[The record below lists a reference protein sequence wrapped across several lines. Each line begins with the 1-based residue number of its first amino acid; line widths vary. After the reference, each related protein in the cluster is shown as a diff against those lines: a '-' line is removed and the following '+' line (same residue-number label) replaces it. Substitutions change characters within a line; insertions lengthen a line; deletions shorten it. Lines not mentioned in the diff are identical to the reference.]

1 MRYGIP
7 YLGSKN
13 KLAERIVSFLPRA
26 EHLYDVF
33 CGGCAIAH
41 CAALSGKWGHIHI
54 NDISD
59 MPQLFMD
66 AIAGKYRDE
75 RRWISREDFF
85 ALKDREPYVRSCWSF
100 GNNGQDYLYS
110 REIEPYKRAV
120 WMMLTADSVRE
131 RRQAYRE
138 VVRQLAPLIKG
149 KSAKESGNNQSLESL
164 ESLERLERLQSLER
178 LEDLQRLNGM
188 QDLFAMSKMDYRDLG
203 MSEGSVIYA
212 DPPYSTSTQKRDY
225 GGGFD
230 YEAFYAWCE
239 VQTQPLFISEY
250 SMPEDRF
257 VCIAQWDVVCSKSAT
272 NKRLRRVEKLWR
284 PKGQYEQAAQD
295 KQLRLDIWG

>member
-7 YLGSKN
+7 YLGSKS
-13 KLAERIVSFLPRA
+13 KLAERIVSLLPRA

-59 MPQLFMD
+59 MPQLFVD
-66 AIAGKYRDE
+66 AVAGKYRDE

-85 ALKDREPYVRSCWSF
+85 ALKDSDPYVRSCWSF
-100 GNNGQDYLYS
+100 GNNGRDYLYS

-131 RRQAYRE
+131 RRLAYIE
-138 VVRQLAPLIKG
+138 AVRRLVPLIKG
-149 KSAKESGNNQSLESL
+149 KTAKVRGDNQ
-164 ESLERLERLQSLER
+164 SLERLERLER
-178 LEDLQRLNGM
+178 LESLTYSVG
-188 QDLFAMSKMDYRDLG
+188 DYRDV
-203 MSEGSVIYA
+203 EIPDGSVIYA
-212 DPPYSTSTQKRDY
+212 DIPYRTSTQKGDY
-225 GGGFD
+225 GMRFD
-230 YEAFYAWCE
+230 HEAFYDWCE
-239 VQTQPLFISEY
+239 AQTQPLFISEY
-250 SMPEDRF
+250 AMPEDRF
-257 VCIAQWDVVCSKSAT
+257 VCVAQWDVVCNKSAT
-272 NKRLRRVEKLWR
+272 NNSLRRVEKLWR

>member
-13 KLAERIVSFLPRA
+13 KLAERIVSLLPRA

-59 MPQLFMD
+59 MPQLFVD
-66 AIAGKYRDE
+66 AVAGKYRDE

-85 ALKDREPYVRSCWSF
+85 ALKDSDPYVRSCWSF

-120 WMMLTADSVRE
+120 WTLLTAESVRE
-131 RRQAYRE
+131 RRLAYIE
-138 VVRQLAPLIKG
+138 VVQRLVPLIKD
-149 KSAKESGNNQSLESL
+149 KKAKVRGDNQ
-164 ESLERLERLQSLER
+164 SLERLERLESLQSLTYSV
-178 LEDLQRLNGM
+178 G
-188 QDLFAMSKMDYRDLG
+188 DYRDV
-203 MSEGSVIYA
+203 EIPDGSVIYA
-212 DPPYSTSTQKRDY
+212 DIPYRTSTQKDDY
-225 GGGFD
+225 GVRFD
-230 YEAFYAWCE
+230 HEAFYDWCE
-239 VQTQPLFISEY
+239 AQTQPLFISEY

-257 VCIAQWDVVCSKSAT
+257 VCVAQWDVVCNKSAT
-272 NKRLRRVEKLWR
+272 NNSLRRVEKLWR

>member
-1 MRYGIP
+1 M
-7 YLGSKN
+7 
-13 KLAERIVSFLPRA
+13 AERIVSLLPRA

-100 GNNGQDYLYS
+100 GNNGQNYLYS

-120 WMMLTADSVRE
+120 WALLTAESVRE
-131 RRQAYRE
+131 RRLAYRE
-138 VVRQLAPLIKG
+138 VVRRLVPLIKD
-149 KSAKESGNNQSLESL
+149 KSAKESGNNQRQQSLQSLESLESLQSLERLQSL
-164 ESLERLERLQSLER
+164 ESLERLERLQSMESLER
-178 LEDLQRLNGM
+178 LQRLENFDGM
-188 QDLFAMSKMDYRDLG
+188 QGLFAMSKVDYRDLE
-203 MSEGSVIYA
+203 MAEGSVIYA
-212 DPPYSTSTQKRDY
+212 DPPYSTSTRNGKDY
-225 GGGFD
+225 DVRFD
-230 YEAFYAWCE
+230 HAAFYDWCE
-239 VQTQPLFISEY
+239 AQTQPLFISEY
-250 SMPEDRF
+250 TMPEDRF

-272 NKRLRRVEKLWR
+272 SNNTKRVEKLWR
-284 PKGQYEQAAQD
+284 PKGQ
-295 KQLRLDIWG
+295 L

>member
-1 MRYGIP
+1 MRYGMP
-7 YLGSKN
+7 YMGSKN
-13 KLAERIVSFLPRA
+13 KLAERIVSLLPRA

-59 MPQLFMD
+59 MPQLFVD
-66 AIAGKYRDE
+66 AVAGKYRDE

-85 ALKDREPYVRSCWSF
+85 ALKDSEPYVRSCWSF

-138 VVRQLAPLIKG
+138 VVRQLVPLIKG
-149 KSAKESGNNQSLESL
+149 KTAKVRGDNQSLQ
-164 ESLERLERLQSLER
+164 RLQSLESPGR
-178 LEDLQRLNGM
+178 LTYSVG
-188 QDLFAMSKMDYRDLG
+188 DYRDV
-203 MSEGSVIYA
+203 EIPDGSVIYA
-212 DPPYSTSTQKRDY
+212 DIPYRTSTQKGDY
-225 GGGFD
+225 GMRFD
-230 YEAFYAWCE
+230 HEAFYDWCE
-239 VQTQPLFISEY
+239 AQTQPLFISEY

-257 VCIAQWDVVCSKSAT
+257 VCVAQWDVVCSTSAT
-272 NKRLRRVEKLWR
+272 NNSLRRVEKLWR
-284 PKGQYEQAAQD
+284 PKGQYEGE
-295 KQLRLDIWG
+295 IMEF

>member
-1 MRYGIP
+1 M
-7 YLGSKN
+7 GSKN
-13 KLAERIVSFLPRA
+13 KLAERIVSLLPRA

-59 MPQLFMD
+59 MPQLFVD
-66 AIAGKYRDE
+66 AVAGKYRDE

-85 ALKDREPYVRSCWSF
+85 ALKDSDPYVRSCWSF

-138 VVRQLAPLIKG
+138 VVRQLVPLIKG
-149 KSAKESGNNQSLESL
+149 RTAKVRGDNQSLESL
-164 ESLERLERLQSLER
+164 ESLQR
-178 LEDLQRLNGM
+178 LQRLESLTYSVG
-188 QDLFAMSKMDYRDLG
+188 DYRDV
-203 MSEGSVIYA
+203 EIPDGSVIYA
-212 DPPYSTSTQKRDY
+212 DIPYRTSTKKGDY
-225 GGGFD
+225 GVRFD
-230 YEAFYAWCE
+230 HEAFYDWCE
-239 VQTQPLFISEY
+239 AQTQPLFISEY
-250 SMPEDRF
+250 TMPEDRF
-257 VCIAQWDVVCSKSAT
+257 VCVAQWDVVCSKSAT
-272 NKRLRRVEKLWR
+272 NNSLRRVEKLWR
-284 PKGQYEQAAQD
+284 PKGQYEGAVQD
-295 KQLRLDIWG
+295 RQLRLEIWG

>member
-13 KLAERIVSFLPRA
+13 KLAERIVSLLPRA

-59 MPQLFMD
+59 MPQLFVD
-66 AIAGKYRDE
+66 AVAGKYRDE

-85 ALKDREPYVRSCWSF
+85 ALKDSDPYVRSCWSF
-100 GNNGQDYLYS
+100 GNNGQSYLYS

-120 WMMLTADSVRE
+120 WALLTAESVCE
-131 RRQAYRE
+131 RRLAYRE
-138 VVRQLAPLIKG
+138 IVRRLVPLIKD
-149 KSAKESGNNQSLESL
+149 KSAKELGNNQSLESL
-164 ESLERLERLQSLER
+164 GRLQSLQSLQSLER
-178 LEDLQRLNGM
+178 LTYSVG
-188 QDLFAMSKMDYRDLG
+188 DYRDV
-203 MSEGSVIYA
+203 EIPDGSVIYA
-212 DPPYSTSTQKRDY
+212 DIPYQTSAQKDDY
-225 GGGFD
+225 GVRFD
-230 YEAFYAWCE
+230 HEAFYDWCE
-239 VQTQPLFISEY
+239 AQTQPLFISEY

-257 VCIAQWDVVCSKSAT
+257 VCVAQWDVVCTRSST
-272 NKRLRRVEKLWR
+272 NNSLRRVEKLWR
-284 PKGQYEQAAQD
+284 PKGQYKQAAQD
-295 KQLRLDIWG
+295 KQLSLDIWG

>member
-1 MRYGIP
+1 MP
-7 YLGSKN
+7 YMGSKS
-13 KLAERIVSFLPRA
+13 KLAERIVSLLPRA

-59 MPQLFMD
+59 MPQLFVD

-85 ALKDREPYVRSCWSF
+85 ALKDSDPYVRSCWSF

-120 WMMLTADSVRE
+120 WALLTAESVRE
-131 RRQAYRE
+131 RRLAYRE
-138 VVRQLAPLIKG
+138 VVRRLVPLIKD
-149 KSAKESGNNQSLESL
+149 KTAKVRGDNQSLQSLQRLESLQSLESL
-164 ESLERLERLQSLER
+164 TYSV
-178 LEDLQRLNGM
+178 G
-188 QDLFAMSKMDYRDLG
+188 DYRDV
-203 MSEGSVIYA
+203 EIPDGSVIYA
-212 DPPYSTSTQKRDY
+212 DIPYRTSTQKGDY
-225 GGGFD
+225 GVRFD
-230 YEAFYAWCE
+230 HEAFYDWCE
-239 VQTQPLFISEY
+239 AQTQPLFISEY

-257 VCIAQWDVVCSKSAT
+257 VCIAQWDVVCSRNAKNKS
-272 NKRLRRVEKLWR
+272 LRRVEKLWR

-295 KQLRLDIWG
+295 KQLSLDIWG

>member
-1 MRYGIP
+1 MP
-7 YLGSKN
+7 YMGSKN
-13 KLAERIVSFLPRA
+13 KLAERIVSLLPRA

-59 MPQLFMD
+59 MPQLFVD
-66 AIAGKYRDE
+66 AVAGKYRDE

-85 ALKDREPYVRSCWSF
+85 ALKDSDPYVRSCWSF
-100 GNNGQDYLYS
+100 GNNGRDYLYS

-138 VVRQLAPLIKG
+138 VVRQLAPLING
-149 KSAKESGNNQSLESL
+149 KTAKVRGDNQSLESL
-164 ESLERLERLQSLER
+164 QRLQSLES
-178 LEDLQRLNGM
+178 LTYSVG
-188 QDLFAMSKMDYRDLG
+188 DYRDV
-203 MSEGSVIYA
+203 EIPDGSVIYA
-212 DPPYSTSTQKRDY
+212 DIPYRTSTQKDDY
-225 GGGFD
+225 GVRFD
-230 YEAFYAWCE
+230 HEAFYDWCE
-239 VQTQPLFISEY
+239 AQTQPLFISEY

-257 VCIAQWDVVCSKSAT
+257 VCVAQWDVVCIKSAT
-272 NKRLRRVEKLWR
+272 NNSLRRVEKLWR

-295 KQLRLDIWG
+295 KQLRLDTWG

>member
-1 MRYGIP
+1 MRYGMP
-7 YLGSKN
+7 YMGSKN
-13 KLAERIVSFLPRA
+13 KLAERIVSLLPRA

-59 MPQLFMD
+59 MPQLFVD
-66 AIAGKYRDE
+66 AVAGKYRDE

-85 ALKDREPYVRSCWSF
+85 ALKDSEPYVRSCWSF

-138 VVRQLAPLIKG
+138 VVRQLVPLIKG
-149 KSAKESGNNQSLESL
+149 KTAKVRGDNQSLQRLQSL
-164 ESLERLERLQSLER
+164 ESLERLQSLESPGRLQSLESPGR
-178 LEDLQRLNGM
+178 LTYSVG
-188 QDLFAMSKMDYRDLG
+188 DYRDV
-203 MSEGSVIYA
+203 EIPDGSVIYA
-212 DPPYSTSTQKRDY
+212 DIPYRTSTQKGDY
-225 GGGFD
+225 GMRFD
-230 YEAFYAWCE
+230 HEAFYDWCE
-239 VQTQPLFISEY
+239 AQTQPLFISEY

-257 VCIAQWDVVCSKSAT
+257 VCVAQWDVVCSTSAT
-272 NKRLRRVEKLWR
+272 NNSLRRVEKLWR
-284 PKGQYEQAAQD
+284 PKGQYEGE
-295 KQLRLDIWG
+295 IMEF

>member
-13 KLAERIVSFLPRA
+13 KLAERIVSLLPRA

-85 ALKDREPYVRSCWSF
+85 ALKDSDPYVRSCWSF

-131 RRQAYRE
+131 RRLAYRE

-149 KSAKESGNNQSLESL
+149 KTTKVRGDNQSL
-164 ESLERLERLQSLER
+164 ESLERLEKLERLQSLES
-178 LEDLQRLNGM
+178 LTYSVG
-188 QDLFAMSKMDYRDLG
+188 DYRDV
-203 MSEGSVIYA
+203 EIPDGSVIYA
-212 DPPYSTSTQKRDY
+212 DIPYRTSTQKDDY
-225 GGGFD
+225 GVRFD
-230 YEAFYAWCE
+230 YEAFYDWCE
-239 VQTQPLFISEY
+239 AQTQPLFISEY

-257 VCIAQWDVVCSKSAT
+257 VCVAQWDVVCSRSPT
-272 NKRLRRVEKLWR
+272 NNNLRRVEKLWR

-295 KQLRLDIWG
+295 KQLKLDIWG

>member
-7 YLGSKN
+7 YLGSKS
-13 KLAERIVSFLPRA
+13 KLAERIVSLLPRA

-85 ALKDREPYVRSCWSF
+85 ALKDSDPYVRSCWSF

-120 WMMLTADSVRE
+120 WALLTAESVCE
-131 RRQAYRE
+131 RRLAYRE
-138 VVRQLAPLIKG
+138 VVRRLVPLIKD
-149 KSAKESGNNQSLESL
+149 KTAKVRGDNQ
-164 ESLERLERLQSLER
+164 SLERLERLQS
-178 LEDLQRLNGM
+178 LQRLNGM

-212 DPPYSTSTQKRDY
+212 DPPYSTSSTKKRDY

-230 YEAFYAWCE
+230 YEAFYDWCE
-239 VQTQPLFISEY
+239 AQTQPLFISEY
-250 SMPEDRF
+250 AMPEDRF
-257 VCIAQWDVVCSKSAT
+257 VCVAQWDVVCNKSAT
-272 NKRLRRVEKLWR
+272 NNSLRRVEKLWR

-295 KQLRLDIWG
+295 KQLSLDIWG

>member
-7 YLGSKN
+7 YLGSKS
-13 KLAERIVSFLPRA
+13 KLAERIVALLPPA

-85 ALKDREPYVRSCWSF
+85 ALKDSDPYVRSCWSF
-100 GNNGQDYLYS
+100 GNNGRDYLYS

-131 RRQAYRE
+131 RRLAYRE
-138 VVRQLAPLIKG
+138 AVRRLVPLIKD
-149 KSAKESGNNQSLESL
+149 KTAKVRGDNQSLESL
-164 ESLERLERLQSLER
+164 ERLQSLES
-178 LEDLQRLNGM
+178 LTYSVG
-188 QDLFAMSKMDYRDLG
+188 DYRDV
-203 MSEGSVIYA
+203 EIPDGSVIYA
-212 DPPYSTSTQKRDY
+212 DMPYRTSTQKDDY
-225 GGGFD
+225 GVGFD
-230 YEAFYAWCE
+230 YEAFYDWCE
-239 VQTQPLFISEY
+239 AQTQPLFISEY
-250 SMPEDRF
+250 AMPEDRF
-257 VCIAQWDVVCSKSAT
+257 VCVAQWDVVCSKSAT
-272 NKRLRRVEKLWR
+272 NNSLWRVEKLWR

-295 KQLRLDIWG
+295 KQLSLDIWG

>member
-7 YLGSKN
+7 YLGSKS
-13 KLAERIVSFLPRA
+13 KLAERIVSLLPRA

-59 MPQLFMD
+59 MPQLFVD
-66 AIAGKYRDE
+66 AVAGKYRDE

-85 ALKDREPYVRSCWSF
+85 ALKDSDPYVRSCWSF

-131 RRQAYRE
+131 RRLAYRE
-138 VVRQLAPLIKG
+138 VVRQLVPLIKG
-149 KSAKESGNNQSLESL
+149 KTAKVRGDNQ
-164 ESLERLERLQSLER
+164 RLERLQSLQS
-178 LEDLQRLNGM
+178 LTYSVD
-188 QDLFAMSKMDYRDLG
+188 DYRDV
-203 MSEGSVIYA
+203 EIPDGSVIYA
-212 DPPYSTSTQKRDY
+212 DIPYRTSTQKDDY
-225 GGGFD
+225 GVRFGH
-230 YEAFYAWCE
+230 EAFYDWCKA
-239 VQTQPLFISEY
+239 QTQPLFISEY

-257 VCIAQWDVVCSKSAT
+257 VCVAQWDVVCNKSAT
-272 NKRLRRVEKLWR
+272 NNSLRRVEKLWR

-295 KQLRLDIWG
+295 KQLSLDIWG

>member
-7 YLGSKN
+7 YMGSKN
-13 KLAERIVSFLPRA
+13 KLAERIASLLPRA

-41 CAALSGKWGHIHI
+41 CAALSGKYEHIHI

-59 MPQLFMD
+59 MPQLFVD
-66 AIAGKYRDE
+66 AVAGKYREE

-85 ALKDREPYVRSCWSF
+85 ALKDSDPYVRSCWSF

-138 VVRQLAPLIKG
+138 VVRQLVPLIKG
-149 KSAKESGNNQSLESL
+149 KTAKVRGDNQS
-164 ESLERLERLQSLER
+164 LERLQSLQSLQSLGR
-178 LEDLQRLNGM
+178 LQSLESLTYSVG
-188 QDLFAMSKMDYRDLG
+188 DYRDV
-203 MSEGSVIYA
+203 EIPDGSVIYA
-212 DPPYSTSTQKRDY
+212 DIPYRTSTQKGDY
-225 GGGFD
+225 EVRFD
-230 YEAFYAWCE
+230 HEAFYDWCE
-239 VQTQPLFISEY
+239 AQTQPLFISEY
-250 SMPEDRF
+250 TMPEDRF
-257 VCIAQWDVVCSKSAT
+257 VCVAQWDVVCSKSAT
-272 NKRLRRVEKLWR
+272 NNSLRRVEKLWR
-284 PKGQYEQAAQD
+284 PKGQCEGE
-295 KQLRLDIWG
+295 IMEF

>member
-1 MRYGIP
+1 MRYGMP
-7 YLGSKN
+7 YMGSKN
-13 KLAERIVSFLPRA
+13 KLAERIVSLLPRA

-85 ALKDREPYVRSCWSF
+85 ALKDSDPYVRSCWSF

-131 RRQAYRE
+131 HRQAYRE
-138 VVRQLAPLIKG
+138 VVRQLVPLIKG
-149 KSAKESGNNQSLESL
+149 KTAKVRGDNQ
-164 ESLERLERLQSLER
+164 RLERLQSLES
-178 LEDLQRLNGM
+178 LTYSVG
-188 QDLFAMSKMDYRDLG
+188 DYRDV
-203 MSEGSVIYA
+203 EIPDGSVIYA
-212 DPPYSTSTQKRDY
+212 DIPYRTSTQKDDY
-225 GGGFD
+225 GVRFD
-230 YEAFYAWCE
+230 HEAFYDWCE
-239 VQTQPLFISEY
+239 AQTQPLFISEY

-257 VCIAQWDVVCSKSAT
+257 VCVAQWDVVCNKSAT
-272 NKRLRRVEKLWR
+272 NNSLRRVEKLWR
-284 PKGQYEQAAQD
+284 PKGQYEGE
-295 KQLRLDIWG
+295 IMEF

>member
-7 YLGSKN
+7 YLGSKS
-13 KLAERIVSFLPRA
+13 KLAERIVSLLPRA

-59 MPQLFMD
+59 MPQLFVD
-66 AIAGKYRDE
+66 AVAGKYRDE

-85 ALKDREPYVRSCWSF
+85 ALKDSDPYVRSCWSF

-131 RRQAYRE
+131 RRLAYRE
-138 VVRQLAPLIKG
+138 VVRQLVPLIKG
-149 KSAKESGNNQSLESL
+149 KTAKVRGDNQ
-164 ESLERLERLQSLER
+164 RLERLQSLQS
-178 LEDLQRLNGM
+178 LTYSVD
-188 QDLFAMSKMDYRDLG
+188 DYRDV
-203 MSEGSVIYA
+203 EIPDGSVIYA
-212 DPPYSTSTQKRDY
+212 DIPYRTSTQKDDY
-225 GGGFD
+225 GVRFGH
-230 YEAFYAWCE
+230 EAFYDWCKA
-239 VQTQPLFISEY
+239 QTQPLFISEY

-257 VCIAQWDVVCSKSAT
+257 VCVAQWDVVCSKSAT
-272 NKRLRRVEKLWR
+272 NNSLRRVEKLWR

-295 KQLRLDIWG
+295 KQLSLDIWG

>member
-1 MRYGIP
+1 MRYGMP
-7 YLGSKN
+7 YMGSKN
-13 KLAERIVSFLPRA
+13 KLAERIVSLLPRA

-59 MPQLFMD
+59 MPQLFVD
-66 AIAGKYRDE
+66 AVAGKYRDE

-85 ALKDREPYVRSCWSF
+85 ALKDSEPYVRSCWSF

-120 WMMLTADSVRE
+120 WMMLTAEGVRE

-138 VVRQLAPLIKG
+138 VVRQLVPLIKG
-149 KSAKESGNNQSLESL
+149 KTAKVRGDNQSLQRL
-164 ESLERLERLQSLER
+164 ESLERLQRLQRLQSPGR
-178 LEDLQRLNGM
+178 LTYSVG
-188 QDLFAMSKMDYRDLG
+188 DYRDV
-203 MSEGSVIYA
+203 EIPDGSVIYA
-212 DPPYSTSTQKRDY
+212 DIPYRTSTQKGDY
-225 GGGFD
+225 GVRFD
-230 YEAFYAWCE
+230 HEAFYDWCE
-239 VQTQPLFISEY
+239 AQTQPLFISEY

-257 VCIAQWDVVCSKSAT
+257 VCVAQWDVVCSTSAT
-272 NKRLRRVEKLWR
+272 NNSLRRVEKLWR
-284 PKGQYEQAAQD
+284 PKGQYEGE
-295 KQLRLDIWG
+295 IMEF

>member
-13 KLAERIVSFLPRA
+13 KLAERIVSLLPRA

-85 ALKDREPYVRSCWSF
+85 ALKDSDPYVRSCWSF

-110 REIEPYKRAV
+110 REIEPYKQAV
-120 WMMLTADSVRE
+120 WTLLTAESVRE
-131 RRQAYRE
+131 RRLAYRE
-138 VVRQLAPLIKG
+138 VVRRLVPLIKD
-149 KSAKESGNNQSLESL
+149 KTAKVRGDNQS
-164 ESLERLERLQSLER
+164 LERLQSLVR
-178 LEDLQRLNGM
+178 LESLTYSVG
-188 QDLFAMSKMDYRDLG
+188 DYRDV
-203 MSEGSVIYA
+203 EIPDGSVIYA
-212 DPPYSTSTQKRDY
+212 DIPYRTSTQKDDY
-225 GGGFD
+225 GVRFD
-230 YEAFYAWCE
+230 HEAFYDWCE
-239 VQTQPLFISEY
+239 AQTQPLFISEY

-257 VCIAQWDVVCSKSAT
+257 VCIAQWDVVCSRSPT
-272 NKRLRRVEKLWR
+272 NNNTKRVEKLWR

-295 KQLRLDIWG
+295 KQLRLDI